1 MLCRNIGTSLE
12 SSTFATSKST
22 KPKIYGLALAEILA
36 TGVSLEEAVSTL
48 RSDREHAILLASRPA
63 DREAAEKEELGAG
76 PADVWAA
83 RPIAIHRLS
92 EKALQALEP
101 YVKVFHNHRSSEW
114 LVRRNAPGNCY
125 ELALNPYQGL
135 IAGGPG
141 KGSPYDAVSTTL
153 RHLHLNAALW
163 AYECV
168 DTQSGEGTEVLS
180 QAQYVS
186 RCIEEY
192 GGKVAETTPKL
203 LMGVTVGQALSPDPL
218 KFAHAAAHVD
228 VSPMHV
234 LKNHDGPAGTVSQY
248 LLTETAVHT
257 PSLPKVLTND
267 PAEVAF
273 SYVDISGL
281 TPGPTPNFDS
291 FLSRVHPACREL
303 FMALVFAPLDARSR
317 HRKVCWIRSDGYDGK
332 SAFFNAINRWSG
344 GKLVAGI
351 NSNSLTSEFGLETTI
366 GKRILMI
373 GDCQNSHLLDTN
385 AVHSITGSDGAVVI
399 NRKNQ
404 PQIDYK
410 FEAMV
415 FVAANSPPDLKE
427 YKQNALTRLAYI
439 PLTPATDEQLKRYAR
454 VDKSGKIMRQS
465 DGTPIFTG
473 SNMEEELVAEMP
485 HIMHKCRAEYTRLC
499 PNHRE
504 IQVPPK
510 AHNVMLEECGSISG
524 DDFGHYADLH
534 LDFGPEYSINWK
546 DLRNHYNRVTK
557 SGHGDKDHFWGDF
570 ARWLAKRDCTLARS
584 QDKGSRQRVC
594 MGIRLKPD

>member
-1 MLCRNIGTSLE
+1 MICRTLGPSLE
-12 SSTFATSKST
+12 ASTFSVSKNS
-22 KPKIYGLALAEILA
+22 KPKAYGLALAEILSAGVAIAEAQQQLSDAFTEASEKA
-36 TGVSLEEAVSTL
+36 TQVTTEDDDE
-48 RSDREHAILLASRPA
+48 D
-63 DREAAEKEELGAG
+63 LGAG

-92 EKALQALEP
+92 ERALQALEP

-114 LVRRNAPGNCY
+114 LVRRNSPGNCY
-125 ELALNPYQGL
+125 ELAINPYQGL
-135 IAGGPG
+135 ISGGPA
-141 KGSPYDAVSTTL
+141 KGSPYDAVATTL

-163 AYECV
+163 SYECV
-168 DTQSGEGTEVLS
+168 DTESGEGTQVLS
-180 QAQYVS
+180 QTHYVAQ
-186 RCIEEY
+186 CLKEY
-192 GGKVAETTPKL
+192 GGNVADTTPTLLLGITVAEAF
-203 LMGVTVGQALSPDPL
+203 VADPV
-218 KFAHAAAHVD
+218 KIAHAAAHID
-228 VSPMHV
+228 VSPLGV
-234 LKNHDGPAGTVSQY
+234 LKNHDFPSGVLSKFM
-248 LLTETAVHT
+248 LTEPAVHI
-257 PSLPKVLTND
+257 PSLPKVITND
-267 PAEVAF
+267 PKEVAF

-281 TPGPTPNFDS
+281 ADGPTPNFDS

-303 FMALVFAPLDARSR
+303 FMALVFAPLDSRSR

-373 GDCQNSHLLDTN
+373 GDCQNAHLLDTN
-385 AVHSITGSDGAVVI
+385 SIHSITGADGAVVI

-410 FEAMV
+410 FESMV
-415 FVAANSPPDLKE
+415 FVAANTPPDLKE

-439 PLTPATDEQLKRYAR
+439 PLMPATDEQLKRYAR
-454 VDKSGKIMRQS
+454 VDKSGNIMRQS

-473 SNMEEELVAEMP
+473 SNMEEELIVEMP
-485 HIMHKCRAEYTRLC
+485 HILFKCQKEYARLC

-504 IQVPPK
+504 IQIPPK

-524 DDFGHYADLH
+524 DDFSHYAELH
-534 LDFGPEYSINWK
+534 LDFGGAFSTNWK
-546 DLRNHYNRVTK
+546 DLRSHYNRVNK

-570 ARWLAKRDCTLARS
+570 ARWLAKRDCKLLKNGPRGN
-584 QDKGSRQRVC
+584 QQRVVT
-594 MGIRLKPD
+594 GLRLKVD